1 MLYLNIIN
9 YNNRTDDN
17 YKTKLEF
24 RSKAKGYSYIQGV
37 FKTRSRFIRKIARD
51 LKKISS
57 SNKNNGVKLLKTEQ
71 MKKLQTLV
79 LIIAPSYF
87 IGRLLIGLI
96 FNI

>member
-1 MLYLNIIN
+1 MTITRHRIRN
-9 YNNRTDDN
+9 
-17 YKTKLEF
+17 LE
-24 RSKAKGYSYIQGV
+24 SKAIQGYSWYIRCTLKQEV
-37 FKTRSRFIRKIARD
+37 ALYERIARD
-51 LKKISS
+51 LIKNIHSIL
-57 SNKNNGVKLLKTEQ
+57 NKNNGRVKPPLKTEQ